1 MNLLFPKVP
10 SGIPGLDKM
19 IGGGFTKNSI
29 ITVSGSTGSGRT
41 TFATQFLVNGFRENG
56 EPGIYLSFNEPKYSI
71 FANMSAFDW
80 NLPELERNKQV
91 VFIEYPT
98 SELNSFMEQEGSLL
112 ELIDTLGVERVVFD
126 SISPLA
132 MLSSDGDERQ
142 RAVQKL
148 INVVRKWGV
157 TTLITASDVTPP
169 DPDLP
174 RTSVGIE
181 AITDGFI
188 HLGWMREGN
197 RRLRTL
203 EVVKMRGS
211 AHAHLIHLTTI
222 DETGYR
228 LVDAEV
234 PEKEAK
240 PKPKLGGV
248 GARTGGIFNKE
259 IGQTPSVAPRPGI
272 SASPSHPKPA
282 AAAPAFSHSKPSPS
296 SVSSRPSSPSR
307 PALSSPS
314 SAAEPKS
321 GPAFSLTKRTFVG
334 GANTA
339 PPAAAAPPKTGM
351 AAAPAARPAS
361 LARPPLTPVRPPSAA
376 ARPGAS
382 IPSAPA
388 KPGFLTQPAPAR
400 PGLASPYILPREPG
414 APAERPKV
422 PEWPPF
428 PPSGNDDDDKDVK
441 VSHRPILPLFGS
453 PPLPPLPKAPA
464 KKPPKDAN
472 D

>member
-19 IGGGFTKNSI
+19 IGGGYTKNSI

-91 VFIEYPT
+91 VFIEYPS

-126 SISPLA
+126 SISPLV
-132 MLSSDGDERQ
+132 MLSSDADERQ

-148 INVVRKWGV
+148 INVIRKWGV

-181 AITDGFI
+181 AMTDGFI

-228 LVDAEV
+228 LVDSEA
-234 PEKEAK
+234 PEKETK
-240 PKPKLGGV
+240 PKPKLGAG

-259 IGQTPSVAPRPGI
+259 IEQTPSASPKTDI
-272 SASPSHPKPA
+272 SASS
-282 AAAPAFSHSKPSPS
+282 SSKPSLS
-296 SVSSRPSSPSR
+296 S
-307 PALSSPS
+307 LSSP
-314 SAAEPKS
+314 AGPKS
-321 GPAFSLTKRTFVG
+321 GPGFSLAKRAFVG
-334 GANTA
+334 GASTA
-339 PPAAAAPPKTGM
+339 PPASVHAPPAAPPKTGM
-351 AAAPAARPAS
+351 TSAPI
-361 LARPPLTPVRPPSAA
+361 ARPPSVARPPPTSVARPSSAQITRPPSS
-376 ARPGAS
+376 PH
-382 IPSAPA
+382 PLSAPSTPT

-414 APAERPKV
+414 APVARPK
-422 PEWPPF
+422 PPAWPPS
-428 PPSGNDDDDKDVK
+428 PPSGNDDDDKDVRP
-441 VSHRPILPLFGS
+441 SHLPVRPLFGA
-453 PPLPPLPKAPA
+453 PPTAPPLPKPPA
-464 KKPPKDAN
+464 KKPPRDEN
-472 D
+472 E